1 MSPHIEIFRSGRW
14 QEWPGTR
21 HRSDDANSEKYQA
34 AEEVI
39 KGGTKDGV
47 FVREMADDLGELCQT
62 HEEAEFSGTST
73 VAGPPAI
80 KEKV

>member
-14 QEWPGTR
+14 QEWPETR
-21 HRSDDANSEKYQA
+21 HESDDVDSEEHQA
-34 AEEVI
+34 AEKVI
-39 KGGTKDGV
+39 EGGTRDGV
-47 FVREMADDLGELCQT
+47 FVREIADDLGELCQT
-62 HEEAEFSGTST
+62 HKEAEFSGTLI